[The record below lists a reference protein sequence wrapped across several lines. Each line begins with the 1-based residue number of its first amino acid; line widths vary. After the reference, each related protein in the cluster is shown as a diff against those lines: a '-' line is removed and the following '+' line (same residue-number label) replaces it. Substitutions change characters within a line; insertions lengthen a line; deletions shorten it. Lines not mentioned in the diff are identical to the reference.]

1 MFDEALLR
9 ELAVLQAQ
17 GPILSLYLD
26 VDPTR
31 KSPDEY
37 KLVLRDLLHQ
47 VEGEA
52 DAEDIEAIRRYVEL
66 EYDWSGRGLVLFSRQ
81 AEHLWYALPLAV
93 PVRSGVTVA
102 NKPYISPLVE
112 LDGIYGR
119 YAVALIDRQ
128 GGRFYL
134 FQMGELTAQ
143 DGYLGEEV
151 RGSRKGRG
159 SSMVGM
165 RGGAP
170 TSGRREE
177 EVIQRNLKETAQALE
192 DFCRLHKP
200 RQLLVAGT
208 EHTVAQFVEVLPPTL
223 RQILIGTFNADMGA
237 GEVAVRRESLRL
249 LAEQQAARKQ
259 ALVEAV
265 FTAAAKG
272 GNGVIRLDE
281 TLSAAY
287 EGRIQVLVVERD
299 FHQPGYRCDGCGY
312 LTTQP
317 LERCPFCGGTFL
329 EIPDAAEA
337 VVTQVVEKGGTV
349 EVVDDGAMGEAHI
362 GALLRY

>member
-9 ELAVLQAQ
+9 ELAVLQAR

-52 DAEDIEAIRRYVEL
+52 DAEDIEAVRRYVEL

-102 NKPYISPLVE
+102 TKPYISPLVE

-119 YAVALIDRQ
+119 YAVAIVDRQ
-128 GGRFYL
+128 GGKFYL
-134 FQMGELTAQ
+134 FQMGELAAQ

-151 RGSRKGRG
+151 RGARKGRG

-192 DFCRLHKP
+192 EFCRLHKP
-200 RQLLVAGT
+200 RRLLVAGT

-237 GEVAVRRESLRL
+237 GEVEVRRESLRL

-272 GNGVIRLDE
+272 SNGVIRLDE
-281 TLSAAY
+281 TLSAAH
-287 EGRIQVLVVERD
+287 EGRIQVLLIERG
-299 FHQPGYRCDGCGY
+299 FHRPGYRCAGCGY
-312 LTTQP
+312 LTTQT

>member
-9 ELAVLQAQ
+9 ELAMVQAQ
-17 GPILSLYLD
+17 GPVLSLYLD

-37 KLVLRDLLHQ
+37 KLVLRDLLKRA
-47 VEGEA
+47 ENEA
-52 DAEDIEAIRRYVEL
+52 DPEDIEAVRRYIEL
-66 EYDWSGRGLVLFSRQ
+66 EYEWSGRGLVLFSRR
-81 AEHLWYALPLAV
+81 AEAIWYTLSLAV

-102 NKPYISPLVE
+102 TKPYISPLVE

-119 YAVALIDRQ
+119 YAVAIVDRQ
-128 GGRFYL
+128 GGKFYL
-134 FQMGELTAQ
+134 FQMGEPIAQ
-143 DGYLGEEV
+143 EGHLGEEV
-151 RGSRKGRG
+151 RGARKGRG

-170 TSGRREE
+170 TSGRHEE
-177 EVIQRNLKETAQALE
+177 TLVQRNLKATAEALE
-192 DFCRLHKP
+192 RFCRTYKP
-200 RQLLVAGT
+200 RQLLLAGT
-208 EHTVAQFVEVLPPTL
+208 EHTVAQFAELLTPAL
-223 RQILIGTFNADMGA
+223 RGILVGTFNADMSM
-237 GEVAVRRESLRL
+237 GEIDVRRRSLQAL
-249 LAEQQAARKQ
+249 ETLQQQRKA

-272 GNGVIRLDE
+272 SNGVIRLDE

-299 FHQPGYRCDGCGY
+299 FHQPGYRCDSCGY

-317 LERCPFCGGTFL
+317 LERCPFCGGTFI

-349 EVVDDGAMGEAHI
+349 EVVDDSAMGEAHI